1 MALLGAHVLG
11 IAILLLWF
19 AQGLVVKLSPG
30 GYKPEKA
37 QGSAAAHLYNLAN
50 IVLIMVIIPLVAVLL
65 LVPKLHPVIA
75 ATRIPLHRCAR
86 TVWEIA
92 GILVYLNAH
101 FWLSWARRSMG
112 ASFRSGGVTPH
123 EGDRLVTSGPFRL
136 IRHPVY
142 AGMICFPLG
151 LALLVQSW
159 ALLAYFVLVLVLVLL
174 LMPAEER
181 QLAAAYGHE
190 YAQYRRQV
198 PERLIPFI
206 Y

>member
-1 MALLGAHVLG
+1 
-11 IAILLLWF
+11 
-19 AQGLVVKLSPG
+19 
-30 GYKPEKA
+30 
-37 QGSAAAHLYNLAN
+37 
-50 IVLIMVIIPLVAVLL
+50 MVIIPLVGVLL
-65 LVPKLHPVIA
+65 LVPKLHPAIE

-92 GILVYLNAH
+92 GILIYLNAH

-112 ASFRSGGVTPH
+112 ASFRSGGVPPR
-123 EGDRLVTSGPFRL
+123 ERDRLVTSGPFRL

-142 AGMICFPLG
+142 AGVICFPLG

-159 ALLAYFVLVLVLVLL
+159 ALLLYFVLVLVLVLL

-181 QLAAAYGHE
+181 QLAAAYGDE

-198 PERLIPFI
+198 PNRLIPFI